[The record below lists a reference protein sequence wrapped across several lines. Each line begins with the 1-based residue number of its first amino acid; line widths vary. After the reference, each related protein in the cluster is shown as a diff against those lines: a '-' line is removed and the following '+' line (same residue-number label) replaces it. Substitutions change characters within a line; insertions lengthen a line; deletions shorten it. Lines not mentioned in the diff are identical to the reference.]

1 MKVQEALDHD
11 WQVGEK
17 LWEVYY
23 KYNSDITTRGG
34 IFRTRQPVGVIEITV
49 TKAERRK
56 AETGWFESIN
66 IELNADW
73 GLDEDDNCYI
83 NTCIGGM
90 ITYRSSGGSY
100 YSNKEFCQDKHD
112 PKLNKSVLDLYQKA
126 NNINEGKKG
135 GILFSVCRG
144 SCSEG
149 MNFSNDAAR
158 LVIVVGIPFAYLG
171 DPKTQLRKEYQDE
184 FNKYY
189 YAFIKDKNIKKLSG
203 AEWYNQNAIKCVNQA
218 LGRVIRHSNDY
229 GCMLL
234 IDSRYQQNNNK
245 YLISKWIRDVCII
258 YNDKNNENLVSNVQN
273 FFKDQKISP
282 IKK

>member
-23 KYNSDITTRGG
+23 KYNSEITTRGG

-100 YSNKEFCQDKHD
+100 YSNKEFCQDKFFTKKEAEKRYKAAVKTWNKKVERFQAEQKE
-112 PKLNKSVLDLYQKA
+112 KLAKAKQKY
-126 NNINEGKKG
+126 KK
-135 GILFSVCRG
+135 LL
-144 SCSEG
+144 SEG
-149 MNFSNDAAR
+149 IIDTNQH
-158 LVIVVGIPFAYLG
+158 I
-171 DPKTQLRKEYQDE
+171 
-184 FNKYY
+184 
-189 YAFIKDKNIKKLSG
+189 IK
-203 AEWYNQNAIKCVNQA
+203 
-218 LGRVIRHSNDY
+218 
-229 GCMLL
+229 
-234 IDSRYQQNNNK
+234 
-245 YLISKWIRDVCII
+245 SK
-258 YNDKNNENLVSNVQN
+258 
-273 FFKDQKISP
+273 
-282 IKK
+282 